1 MDSIA
6 TDTPHYPY
14 KLPQGWEWCFIGDIA
29 FVTKLAGFEYTNYI
43 ADNLSSSGV
52 PLFKG
57 KNIQNSEIS
66 YDFESYIPESISD
79 ELSRSQITKK
89 CLLTP
94 YVGTIGNI
102 GIHNKKGKFHLG
114 SNVGKIEILNSD
126 CIYVYEE
133 YIKLYLQSLVGYK
146 QLTKTKK
153 STAQESISIE
163 AIRSVLVPIPPTTEQ
178 ERIIAKIEFIENFLH
193 LIDYEVHNMGEKLN
207 QAKSKILEL
216 AVTGKLV
223 PQNPDDEPAAELLK
237 RINPDAEI
245 VTDNGQCQKLPDSWV
260 ICQLGDIFNH
270 NTGKALNSSNQ
281 EGELLEYITT
291 SNVYWTHFEI
301 DELKL
306 MRYKLSEI
314 EKCQVTKG
322 DLLVCE
328 GGDIGR
334 SAIWNYDWDVMIQNH
349 IHRLRSIQNCASH
362 RLYYYIMMLYKS
374 KDMIGGKGMGLM
386 GLSSKAL
393 HQLIV
398 PFPPREEQYRIV
410 AKIEELFSALDIIKD
425 ALQA

>member
-6 TDTPHYPY
+6 TDTPHYHDFTP
-14 KLPQGWEWCFIGDIA
+14 PFAIP
-29 FVTKLAGFEYTNYI
+29 
-43 ADNLSSSGV
+43 SSWQWV
-52 PLFKG
+52 RL
-57 KNIQNSEIS
+57 
-66 YDFESYIPESISD
+66 
-79 ELSRSQITKK
+79 
-89 CLLTP
+89 
-94 YVGTIGNI
+94 
-102 GIHNKKGKFHLG
+102 
-114 SNVGKIEILNSD
+114 GKISNYGECLNIPVDNISSEEWILELEDLEKGTATIIQVLSKKDRN
-126 CIYVYEE
+126 
-133 YIKLYLQSLVGYK
+133 IKGVRHKFDKGNVLYSKLRTYLNK
-146 QLTKTKK
+146 
-153 STAQESISIE
+153 
-163 AIRSVLVPIPPTTEQ
+163 VLVAPCDGYCTTEIIPFNSYGGISTDYLTYVLRSAYFVNYTQQCGYGVKMPRLSTSDACKGLIPLPPIAEQ
-178 ERIIAKIEFIENFLH
+178 ERIVMQIKLWSN
-193 LIDYEVHNMGEKLN
+193 LIDQMDCNKNNLQNEIVQVKY
-207 QAKSKILEL
+207 KILEL

>member
-1 MDSIA
+1 MPRLSTSDACKGLIPLPPIA
-6 TDTPHYPY
+6 
-14 KLPQGWEWCFIGDIA
+14 
-29 FVTKLAGFEYTNYI
+29 
-43 ADNLSSSGV
+43 
-52 PLFKG
+52 
-57 KNIQNSEIS
+57 
-66 YDFESYIPESISD
+66 
-79 ELSRSQITKK
+79 
-89 CLLTP
+89 
-94 YVGTIGNI
+94 
-102 GIHNKKGKFHLG
+102 
-114 SNVGKIEILNSD
+114 
-126 CIYVYEE
+126 
-133 YIKLYLQSLVGYK
+133 
-146 QLTKTKK
+146 
-153 STAQESISIE
+153 
-163 AIRSVLVPIPPTTEQ
+163 EQ
-178 ERIIAKIEFIENFLH
+178 ERIVMQIKLWSN
-193 LIDYEVHNMGEKLN
+193 LIDQMDCNKNNLQNEIVQVKY
-207 QAKSKILEL
+207 KILEL